1 MAELTQN
8 EILLGDALQK
18 IWDDWE
24 FIVGV
29 LCDLKNEQERVEI
42 LDFIRNNSDVT
53 PDDIMVMSLDMAL
66 KHEPQPLNKDKFNLM
81 RTRWCRE

>member
-29 LCDLKNEQERVEI
+29 LCDLQYEKEREDV
-42 LDFIRNNSDVT
+42 LDIIRNNGDVT
-53 PDDIMVMSLDMAL
+53 PDDIMVMSLDLAL
-66 KHEPQPLNKDKFNLM
+66 KHETQSLDEDKFNLM
-81 RTRWCRE
+81 RTRWCHA